1 MTAIDR
7 EDTMKIRTAAT
18 AFCALTIAFLIGS
31 NGQAQFGGGANSE
44 QKLVARY
51 DKDKDGRL
59 NRAERNAAR
68 AAVGGGQQFGFRRGF
83 RGDSVNA
90 APGRTLT
97 SADVRPYPTTPVY
110 DLGTLRTI
118 FLQFEDTDWED
129 EMAAFKNTDVEVPAT
144 MTVDGRTYKDVGV
157 HFRGASSFMMVPAGL
172 KRSLNI
178 STDFAVAGQ
187 NLGGYRTFNLLN
199 ANNDPTF
206 LRAFIYTQIAR
217 RYHPAPKMNFMRV
230 VINGESWGIYLNA
243 QQFNG
248 DMLRDDFK
256 TTKGARWK
264 APGSPRGRAGLEYL
278 GEDPAQYKVL
288 YEIKTKDDVES
299 WKALAQLC
307 KVLNQTPVD
316 KLEAALSPLL
326 DIDGALKFLAV
337 EVALVNSDG
346 YWTRASDYSLYRDTT
361 GKFHVVSHDVNE
373 GLGGEGGGGGFGG
386 FGGFGG
392 GGTQLDPL
400 VSIDDPSK
408 PLRSK
413 LLAVPALR
421 QKYLEYVR
429 DIATKWLD
437 WNAIAPMLKSAHDLI
452 AAEVRVDT
460 RKLYDTPGF
469 EAGIA
474 PTANPLKAFID
485 GRRAFLLK
493 TTPSAATPVRAAAP
507 RNSPQ
512 RTAN

>member
-1 MTAIDR
+1 MSMRTTILAI
-7 EDTMKIRTAAT
+7 
-18 AFCALTIAFLIGS
+18 LTIALLAGS
-31 NGQAQFGGGANSE
+31 NSHAQFGGGANSE
-44 QKLVARY
+44 LKLVARY
-51 DKDKDGRL
+51 DKDKNGRL
-59 NRAERNAAR
+59 NREERNAAR
-68 AAVGGGQQFGFRRGF
+68 AAVGGPQQFFRRGGF
-83 RGDSVNA
+83 GNGTVDA
-90 APGRTLT
+90 TPGRKM
-97 SADVRPYPTTPVY
+97 SPVDVRPYPTTPVY

-118 FLQFEDTDWED
+118 FLQFENADWED
-129 EMAAFKNTDVEVPAT
+129 EMAAFKNTDVEIPAT
-144 MTVDGRTYKDVGV
+144 MIVDGRTYKDVGV

-178 STDFAVAGQ
+178 STDFAVKEQ
-187 NLGGYRTFNLLN
+187 SLGGYRTFNLLN

-206 LRAFIYTQIAR
+206 LRAFLYTQIAR
-217 RYHPAPKMNFMRV
+217 HYHPVPKMNFMRV
-230 VINGESWGIYLNA
+230 VINGESWGVYLNA

-248 DMLRDDFK
+248 DMLRDEFK
-256 TTKGARWK
+256 TTMGARWK

-278 GEDPAQYKVL
+278 GEDPAQYKAL
-288 YEIKTKDDVES
+288 YEIKTKDDVGS

-307 KVLNQTPVD
+307 RVLNQTPPE

-361 GKFHVVSHDVNE
+361 GKFHVISHDVNE

-400 VSIDDPSK
+400 VALNDPSK

-421 QKYLEYVR
+421 QKYLDYVR
-429 DIATKWLD
+429 DIASKWLD
-437 WNAIAPMLKSAHDLI
+437 WNAVQPMLKSAHDLI
-452 AAEVRVDT
+452 AAEVRLDT

-474 PTANPLKAFID
+474 ATSNPLKNFID
-485 GRRAFLLK
+485 QRRAFLLRATA
-493 TTPSAATPVRAAAP
+493 TTPPAVRAAAP
-507 RNSPQ
+507 RNNPQ
-512 RTAN
+512 RGAN

>member
-1 MTAIDR
+1 
-7 EDTMKIRTAAT
+7 MKIRTAAA
-18 AFCALTIAFLIGS
+18 AFCALTMTFLIGS
-31 NGQAQFGGGANSE
+31 NGHAQFGGGANSE

-51 DKDKDGRL
+51 DKDKDGKL
-59 NRAERNAAR
+59 NREERNAAR

-90 APGRTLT
+90 TPGRKLAP
-97 SADVRPYPTTPVY
+97 ADVRPYPTTPVY
-110 DLGTLRTI
+110 DIGTLRTI
-118 FLQFEDTDWED
+118 FLQFEDADWED

-144 MTVDGRTYKDVGV
+144 MTVDGRTYKNVGV

-178 STDFAVAGQ
+178 STDFAVDGQ

-206 LRAFIYTQIAR
+206 LRAFFYTQVAR

-278 GEDPAQYKVL
+278 GDDPAQYKAL

-361 GKFHVVSHDVNE
+361 GKFHIVSHDVNE

-429 DIATKWLD
+429 DIATQWLD
-437 WNAIAPMLKSAHDLI
+437 WNAIEPMLRSAHNLI
-452 AAEVRVDT
+452 ASEVRLDT

-474 PTANPLKAFID
+474 ATGNPLKGFID

-493 TTPSAATPVRAAAP
+493 ATASAATPVRAAAP
-507 RNSPQ
+507 RKNPQ